1 MIMISVSYQRFRLP
15 SIQTAVYLR
24 NLWWKCILARF
35 FFINAI
41 IFLYY
46 TLFPM
51 CTIKAEIEKYE
62 SMVQEEV
69 SVDEAREKML
79 QINTRICIAILKD
92 SVYNKNYRRS

>member
-1 MIMISVSYQRFRLP
+1 
-15 SIQTAVYLR
+15 
-24 NLWWKCILARF
+24 
-35 FFINAI
+35 
-41 IFLYY
+41 
-46 TLFPM
+46 M